1 MANLNAIQNET
12 DYIRMVAMM
21 NVLLVVEDDDEVH
34 SLSSSYLL

>member
-34 SLSSSYLL
+34 SLSISYFL

>member
-21 NVLLVVEDDDEVH
+21 NVLLVVEDDEVH
-34 SLSSSYLL
+34 SLSSSYFL

>member
-21 NVLLVVEDDDEVH
+21 NVLLVVENGDEVH
-34 SLSSSYLL
+34 SLSSSYFL